1 MLIFVL
7 DAQLTKISLV
17 IYDAAEG
24 GVTTGSF
31 LLFFSPSEFEV

>member
-24 GVTTGSF
+24 GVTTAAF
-31 LLFFSPSEFEV
+31 FYFFSHLS